1 MTEFISKESSEHNR
15 TTNTKK
21 HLHPKKPKNWK
32 HPASTPIPY
41 TMQGHPEDS
50 FLPIVRTSDSCL
62 PLQLKTASRTYHDTP
77 ATSKN
82 TVCADSGTAQTTLPA
97 VIQCM
102 ISVDATDNSKPPV
115 IGSNSDRDFR
125 NSTRNLYKGASI
137 AHVIPFAVI
146 QDFMKAILT
155 SAVDLPQNKGRAIP
169 ADHFDIDTQK
179 KGDMR
184 RLVKSI
190 IPSAGYQFDFH
201 EEADL
206 ARRIQAQQE
215 SAMNITEQ
223 LFPLAAAGTAA
234 RTTAADTAKN
244 ANSLLNDLNNS
255 IANLRTGYKD
265 TNELIENHLDPIAS
279 PAGGSTLSKVHGL
292 APNAPATPSFRTVS
306 TSSGPEAQIGIDEIG
321 ADINELSLAKRM
333 HKLGRLR
340 ETYKDIEVY
349 GILHTQDNSNPAL
362 HSFQSSE
369 EDIGTTRR
377 VFDASHSAVPALTK
391 TAHVKNSTLQKS
403 EYEFAGHTRTAPA
416 STSPLS
422 KTSAQEPEPRNLKAK
437 SFAIA
442 SFPAAIAAGT
452 AAMLS
457 APLWVIAG
465 TGLLTAVAT
474 GGIHYARHKGPRISR
489 EKAAI
494 EETKYQSVL
503 HEMTRLGAKAPLGS
517 VTYQNLTDAFDH
529 YKSSYDHFKKEK
541 TPSSFYT
548 LNQAWKE
555 FHKKKIEFLKPP

>member
-1 MTEFISKESSEHNR
+1 MKEFTSKKSAEHNR
-15 TTNTKK
+15 ATNTKER
-21 HLHPKKPKNWK
+21 LYPEKPKNRK
-32 HPASTPIPY
+32 CPVSTPIPY
-41 TMQGHPEDS
+41 TIQGHPEDS
-50 FLPIVRTSDSCL
+50 FLPGARTSDSYL
-62 PLQLKTASRTYHDTP
+62 PVQLKAASRTYHDTP
-77 ATSKN
+77 AVPKN
-82 TVCADSGTAQTTLPA
+82 TASADNNAAQTTLPA
-97 VIQCM
+97 VIQRM
-102 ISVDATDNSKPPV
+102 ITVDASDNSKPPV
-115 IGSNSDRDFR
+115 INSNSDRDFR
-125 NSTRNLYKGASI
+125 KSTRKLYSGASI
-137 AHVIPFAVI
+137 AHVVPFATI

-201 EEADL
+201 EEANL
-206 ARRIQAQQE
+206 APRIQAQQE
-215 SAMNITEQ
+215 SAMNSTDL
-223 LFPLAAAGTAA
+223 LFPPAAAGTAA

-244 ANSLLNDLNNS
+244 ANALLNDLNNS
-255 IANLRTGYKD
+255 VANLRTGYKD
-265 TNELIENHLDPIAS
+265 TNELIENHLDPIAA
-279 PAGGSTLSKVHGL
+279 PAGGGTLSKVHGL

-306 TSSGPEAQIGIDEIG
+306 TSSGPEAQIGIDETG

-391 TAHVKNSTLQKS
+391 TAHIKNSTLQKS

-442 SFPAAIAAGT
+442 SFPAAIAAG
-452 AAMLS
+452 AAAVLS
-457 APLWVIAG
+457 APLWAIAG
-465 TGLLTAVAT
+465 TELLTAVAI

-503 HEMTRLGAKAPLGS
+503 HEMARLRTSTPSNS

-529 YKSSYDHFKKEK
+529 YKSVYKNFEKKK
-541 TPSSFYT
+541 TLPA
-548 LNQAWKE
+548 LNQLNEAWKE
-555 FHKKKIEFLKPP
+555 FQGRKIDFLK